1 MNIAKMYKAMVRSV
15 GVVGVATALLLP
27 VTVFAVEKP
36 TLEPK
41 TQDVKSAE
49 AKLKDSNVK
58 DQAAVNINTA
68 DAATLAASLNGIGL
82 KKAEA
87 IVAYREQNGK
97 FTHADQLLEVK
108 GIGKATL
115 DKNRDKIKI

>member
-1 MNIAKMYKAMVRSV
+1 MNIAKMYKVVVRSV
-15 GVVGVATALLLP
+15 GVAGVATALMLP
-27 VTVFAVEKP
+27 LTTFAAEKP
-36 TLEPK
+36 SGEIK
-41 TQDVKSAE
+41 AQDVKGAE
-49 AKLKDSNVK
+49 SKQKDVGAKEQS
-58 DQAAVNINTA
+58 AVNINTA

-87 IVAYREQNGK
+87 IVMYREQNGK
-97 FTHADQLLEVK
+97 FTSADQLLEVK

>member
-1 MNIAKMYKAMVRSV
+1 MNIANTYKALVRSL
-15 GVVGVATALLLP
+15 GVIGVAGALVLP
-27 VTVFAVEKP
+27 LSALAGEKP
-36 TLEPK
+36 NVEPK
-41 TQDVKSAE
+41 VQDVKSSE
-49 AKLKDSNVK
+49 VKLKDTAAK

-68 DAATLAASLNGIGL
+68 DATTLAASLNGIGI

-97 FTHADQLLEVK
+97 FTTADQLLEVK

-115 DKNRDKIKI
+115 DKNREKIKI